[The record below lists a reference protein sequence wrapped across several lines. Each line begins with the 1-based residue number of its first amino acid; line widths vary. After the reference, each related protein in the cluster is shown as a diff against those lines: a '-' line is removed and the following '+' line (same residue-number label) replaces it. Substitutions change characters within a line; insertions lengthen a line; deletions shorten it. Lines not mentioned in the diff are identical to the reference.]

1 LSDFSL
7 FLVGSIIIIGV
18 LLYHIMNVMYALKA
32 NLQSILALV
41 NVIIHNQI
49 LHIKNTTDLEI
60 EDAGEISEFLE
71 DSEEK

>member
-1 LSDFSL
+1 MSDFSL
-7 FLVGSIIIIGV
+7 FLVGSIVIIGI
-18 LLYHIMNVMYALKA
+18 LLYHIMNVMYTLKA

-60 EDAGEISEFLE
+60 EDAGEISELIE
-71 DSEEK
+71 SDEQ